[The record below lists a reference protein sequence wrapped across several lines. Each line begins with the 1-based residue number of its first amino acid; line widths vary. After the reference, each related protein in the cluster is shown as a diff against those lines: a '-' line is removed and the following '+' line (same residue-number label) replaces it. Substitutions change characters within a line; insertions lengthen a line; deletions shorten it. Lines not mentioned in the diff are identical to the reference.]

1 MSKKNL
7 IRILSCFVI
16 IMVYYSCY
24 SALYSILIKAGIKC
38 EIHSCSIALMGMIG
52 FDKEDIKFMEK
63 LKDDRTNVQYYL
75 KEKELEDEN
84 KVKEFL
90 LKCKN
95 IGNEIDVQ

>member
-1 MSKKNL
+1 
-7 IRILSCFVI
+7 
-16 IMVYYSCY
+16 
-24 SALYSILIKAGIKC
+24 
-38 EIHSCSIALMGMIG
+38 MGMIG

-95 IGNEIDVQ
+95 IGNEIDVQMVMEKIRQVKNAKK